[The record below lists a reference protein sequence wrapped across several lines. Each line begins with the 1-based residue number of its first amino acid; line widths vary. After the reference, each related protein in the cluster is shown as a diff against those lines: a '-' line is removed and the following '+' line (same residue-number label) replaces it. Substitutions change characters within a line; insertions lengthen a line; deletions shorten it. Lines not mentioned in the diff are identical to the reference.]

1 MFIAIIGQP
10 VQKSNLINAW
20 CRIIAETKS
29 ELKYKLKQLYKNTI
43 WQQKEDTIA
52 VYNLVTE
59 SNGYTHTGNEL
70 FRINSSRF
78 WSKNI
83 K

>member
-1 MFIAIIGQP
+1 MLIAIIGQP
-10 VQKSNLINAW
+10 IPTSNLINGW
-20 CRIIAETKS
+20 CRIIAKTKS
-29 ELKYKLKQLYKNTI
+29 ELKFKIKQLYKNTI
-43 WQQKEDTIA
+43 WQEKEDTIA

-70 FRINSSRF
+70 FRVNSSRF
-78 WSKNI
+78 WSKSN